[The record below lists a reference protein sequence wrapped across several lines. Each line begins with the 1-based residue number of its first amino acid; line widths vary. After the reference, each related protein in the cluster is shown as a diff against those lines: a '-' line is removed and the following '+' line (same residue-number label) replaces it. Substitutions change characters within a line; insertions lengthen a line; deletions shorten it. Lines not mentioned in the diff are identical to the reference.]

1 MDEWPDVFG
10 GQLGISAFAW
20 TAGHLLSSLRPA
32 STYPASKMFK
42 GQVGL
47 KVSRS
52 SSQVQGML
60 QDLARRAL
68 RVRCKTDKST
78 HKAYFQG

>member
-1 MDEWPDVFG
+1 MDEWPNVFG
-10 GQLGISAFAW
+10 GQVGISAFAW
-20 TAGHLLSSLRPA
+20 MVGHLSSSLRPA
-32 STYPASKMFK
+32 SAYPASRTFK

-52 SSQVQGML
+52 GSQVQGML

-68 RVRCKTDKST
+68 RVRCKTDKLT
-78 HKAYFQG
+78 LKAYFQG

>member
-1 MDEWPDVFG
+1 MSGPNVVCR
-10 GQLGISAFAW
+10 QVGISAFAW
-20 TAGHLLSSLRPA
+20 TAGHLSSSLRPA
-32 STYPASKMFK
+32 STYSASRTFK

-47 KVSRS
+47 KVGRS
-52 SSQVQGML
+52 GSQVQGML

-68 RVRCKTDKST
+68 RVRCARQDKLT